1 MPHQIAVITGA
12 GAGIGRATARTLARA
27 GCDVALIGRDAAR
40 LQDTAAELAELHIR
54 TLTIAADVTD
64 AEALERAADRIEDTL
79 GPITLWVNCAGAGV
93 SGQFVELAPEEI
105 RRATDVTYLG
115 TVFGTRTAL
124 IRMRRRGYGTIV
136 NLDALSLPLPLRSIE
151 SGARAAIRAFT
162 ESLRP
167 EILHDGDRIQL
178 SLVSLPAI
186 NTPRFV
192 WTRNHTGKRLRP
204 AGPVFEPEI
213 AAEAISRAAFGRHRD
228 LRVGLSG
235 VGQRVAALLAPSLL
249 DRRQAVHAYRQ
260 QLEKHPADDDTPD
273 NLFTPVAGAHAAHG
287 PFDHLSRRRMPLLLT
302 TTLQTILA
310 GTALAVGAAALLAT
324 LRRGA
329 ADRRG

>member
-40 LQDTAAELAELHIR
+40 LEDAAAELAELHIR
-54 TLTIAADVTD
+54 TLTIPADVTD
-64 AEALERAADRIEDTL
+64 AEALERAADQIEATL

-93 SGQFVELAPEEI
+93 SGQFVELPPEEI
-105 RRATDVTYLG
+105 RRATEVTYLG

-136 NLDALSLPLPLRSIE
+136 NLDAISLPRPLRSIE

-167 EILHDGDRIQL
+167 EILHDGDRILL
-178 SLVSLPAI
+178 SLVRLPAI

-228 LRVGLSG
+228 VRVGLSG
-235 VGQRVAALLAPSLL
+235 IGHRMAAFLTPALL
-249 DRRQAVHAYRQ
+249 DRRQADRAYHQ
-260 QLEKHPADDDTPD
+260 QLEKYPAPDNTPD
-273 NLFTPVAGAHAAHG
+273 NLFTPVSGAHGAHG
-287 PFDHLSRRRMPLLLT
+287 PFDHLSRRTMPVLLT
-302 TTLQTILA
+302 TTLRTILT
-310 GTALAVGAAALLAT
+310 GTALAAGMGTLLVT
-324 LRRGA
+324 LRRK
-329 ADRRG
+329 R

>member
-27 GCDVALIGRDAAR
+27 GCDVALIGRNTAR
-40 LQDTAAELAELHIR
+40 LEDAAAELAALHIR
-54 TLTIAADVTD
+54 TLTITADVTD
-64 AEALERAADRIEDTL
+64 AEALERAADQVEATL

-93 SGQFVELAPEEI
+93 SGQFVELSPEEI
-105 RRATDVTYLG
+105 QRATDVTYLG
-115 TVFGTRTAL
+115 TVFGTRAAL

-136 NLDALSLPLPLRSIE
+136 NLDAISLPRPLRSIE

-167 EILHDGDRIQL
+167 EILHDGDRIHL

-192 WTRNHTGKRLRP
+192 WTRNRTGKRLHP
-204 AGPVFEPEI
+204 AGPLFEPEI

-228 LRVGLSG
+228 VRVGLSG
-235 VGQRVAALLAPSLL
+235 IGQRVVALLAPTLL

-260 QLEKHPADDDTPD
+260 QLEKYPAPDDTPD
-273 NLFTPVAGAHAAHG
+273 NLFAPVAGAHGAHG
-287 PFDHLSRRRMPLLLT
+287 PFDHLSRRGMPVLLT
-302 TTLQTILA
+302 TTLRTILT
-310 GTALAVGAAALLAT
+310 GTALAAGAAALAT
-324 LRRGA
+324 LLHRR
-329 ADRRG
+329 R

>member
-27 GCDVALIGRDAAR
+27 GCDVALVGRDAAR
-40 LQDTAAELAELHIR
+40 LDDAAAELAALHIR
-54 TLTIAADVTD
+54 TLAVVADVTD
-64 AEALERAADRIEDTL
+64 AEALERAADQVEDTL

-93 SGQFVELAPEEI
+93 SGQLVELSPEEI

-136 NLDALSLPLPLRSIE
+136 NLDALSLPRPLRSIE

-167 EILHDGDRIQL
+167 EILHDGDRILL

-228 LRVGLSG
+228 VRVGLSG
-235 VGQRVAALLAPSLL
+235 IGQRVAALLAPALL

-260 QLEKHPADDDTPD
+260 QLEKYPAPDDAAD
-273 NLFTPVAGAHAAHG
+273 NLFAPVPGAHGAHG
-287 PFDHLSRRRMPLLLT
+287 PFDHLSRRRMPVLLT
-302 TTLQTILA
+302 TTLRAILT
-310 GTALAVGAAALLAT
+310 GTALAAGIGAILAA
-324 LRRGA
+324 RRRPGA
-329 ADRRG
+329 